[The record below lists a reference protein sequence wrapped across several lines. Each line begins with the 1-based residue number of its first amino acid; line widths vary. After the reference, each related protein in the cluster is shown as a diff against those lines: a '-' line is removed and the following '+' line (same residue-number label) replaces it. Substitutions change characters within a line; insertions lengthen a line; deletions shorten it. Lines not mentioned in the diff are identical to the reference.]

1 MRMVLA
7 EHTHLSLIRCGEASV
22 FCEYHPHVLLCFPTR
37 HLAPRL
43 CVGVPQEDYLFFDIQ
58 LTSLRAL
65 PYVGRVYAYYIGVCY
80 VARFASPNLHVGS
93 SPFFS
98 SQTHLSNSYSPFETF
113 Y

>member
-1 MRMVLA
+1 MVLA

-43 CVGVPQEDYLFFDIQ
+43 CVSVPQEDYLFFDIQ

-65 PYVGRVYAYYIGVCY
+65 PYVGRVYANYIRINY
-80 VARFASPNLHVGS
+80 VARFASPNLNQNASRARG
-93 SPFFS
+93 
-98 SQTHLSNSYSPFETF
+98 EKRKKE
-113 Y
+113 